1 MKTHFVAA
9 FLILIVNISLGQSR
23 HGDDYISWSPARK
36 LTVDD
41 FVIKTN
47 DLKTTPSF
55 AQFFM
60 GFEVKGFD
68 FMTKNFNKKVNNH
81 IIKSASWIDTTYDIA
96 ESLKYQQ
103 TLWDMCE
110 IYARHFRKELKENRK
125 KIASGT
131 EFIKVLNAKVM
142 SDFSKRRIQYDSE
155 TKFGTLKEKQTQWEL
170 QIQKELDE
178 LKEFARE

>member
-1 MKTHFVAA
+1 MKTHLITLS
-9 FLILIVNISLGQSR
+9 LILVLKVSFSQSNQNN
-23 HGDDYISWSPARK
+23 DYISWSPARK
-36 LTVDD
+36 LTLDD
-41 FVIKTN
+41 FIIKTT

-68 FMTKNFNKKVNNH
+68 FMTKNFNKKVNNQ
-81 IIKSASWIDTTYDIA
+81 IIKSASWIDTSYDIT

-110 IYARHFRKELKENRK
+110 VYARHFRKELKQNRR

-131 EFIKVLNAKVM
+131 EFIRELNAKIM
-142 SDFSKRRIQYDSE
+142 SDFSKRRIQYDTE
-155 TKFGTLKEKQTQWEL
+155 TKFGSVKEKQTQWEI
-170 QIQKELDE
+170 QIQKELDD
-178 LKEFARE
+178 LKEFTRE